1 MHAATEVFRKVTD
14 PAYFRALAPDLA
26 LGARASFGAGCA
38 AAEARAGAIG
48 PGGHAAVP
56 GIVAPERAAA
66 MARAIDALWDAGLPP
81 LFAYVYDAFWEPLD
95 ALAAPMGA
103 SLGPHEALADVW
115 AWRVPAEPGRA
126 GWSAHRGL
134 DRLERG
140 EGGRPVTLN
149 VWIPLGDVGPDDGC
163 MWVVPLDQDPDYPD
177 NLSGRAGA
185 PRAIPLPAAA
195 GTALAWDANA
205 LHWGG
210 PMTERAR
217 GPRRSFSYT
226 LRALGAPR
234 VAAALPARLDHQA
247 RLDLVA
253 DMIGVYEPTLA
264 AQPGAAGSPERIPE
278 PVRAWAELTRALARR
293 L

>member
-1 MHAATEVFRKVTD
+1 MIPGAMHAATDIFRKVTD
-14 PAYFRALAPDLA
+14 PTFFRALAPELL
-26 LGARASFGAGCA
+26 LGARTSFGAA
-38 AAEARAGAIG
+38 AATAEARPGAMG
-48 PGGHAAVP
+48 PGGHVAAA
-56 GIVAPERAAA
+56 GIVAPARAAA
-66 MARAIDALWDAGLPP
+66 MARAIDALADAGLPP

-95 ALAAPMGA
+95 ALAEPMGA
-103 SLGPHEALADVW
+103 VLGPHEALADVW

-163 MWVVPLDQDPDYPD
+163 MWIVPLDQDPDYPD
-177 NLSGRAGA
+177 NLTGRAGA

-234 VAAALPARLDHQA
+234 VAGPLPARLDHQA

-253 DMIGVYEPTLA
+253 DMIAVYDASERAAEP
-264 AQPGAAGSPERIPE
+264 I
-278 PVRAWAELTRALARR
+278 RAWAELTRALARR
-293 L
+293 G